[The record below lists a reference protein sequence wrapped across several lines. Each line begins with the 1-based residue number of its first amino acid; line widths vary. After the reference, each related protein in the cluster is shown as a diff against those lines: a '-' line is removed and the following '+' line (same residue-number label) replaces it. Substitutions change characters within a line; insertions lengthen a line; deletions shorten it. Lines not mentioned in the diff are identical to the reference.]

1 MKNDKI
7 LLYYG
12 IEEGECGIYHSFEAV
27 DPDAPGDDEGVAG
40 RLAELLDCK
49 AEDDRFAYN
58 SMLIQLPDSLVERIK
73 AEAIQE
79 YLKNEEKAEVADKV
93 YTHSEAAVIVEL
105 FEDVLELHGVT
116 IPSPE
121 DYERGEGDGRLY
133 GSTYYGLMEAVEAT
147 LIEMATRVKKGAEVI
162 EDVFP

>member
-40 RLAELLDCK
+40 HLAELLDCK

-73 AEAIQE
+73 AEAVQE
-79 YLKNEEKAEVADKV
+79 YLENGEKAEVADKV
-93 YTHSEAAVIVEL
+93 YTHSEAADIIEL
-105 FEDVLELHGVT
+105 FEDVLDRHGMT
-116 IPSPE
+116 IPPSE
-121 DYERGEGDGRLY
+121 DDERGDDSGCLY
-133 GSTYYGLMEAVEAT
+133 GSTYDGLLDAVEAI
-147 LIEMATRVKKGAEVI
+147 LIEMATRVKKGDEVI